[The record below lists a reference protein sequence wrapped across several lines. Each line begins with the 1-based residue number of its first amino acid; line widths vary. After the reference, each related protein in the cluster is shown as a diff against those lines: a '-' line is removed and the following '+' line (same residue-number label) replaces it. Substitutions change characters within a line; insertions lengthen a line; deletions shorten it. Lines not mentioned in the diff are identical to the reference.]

1 MVQGDV
7 ISYRVGLYRDQHA
20 TIVKALSLAN
30 NVADLPDV
38 GERAVRRWL
47 SLNTT
52 CSTPKIRL
60 QHHQGSQSA
69 LVMLLVHYLRFSRRL
84 GSCHTLNLTRPFL
97 SHHILGAFETENIVL
112 VFDSSAF

>member
-7 ISYRVGLYRDQHA
+7 ISFRVDLYRDQHA
-20 TIVKALSLAN
+20 TIVTALSLAN

-69 LVMLLVHYLRFSRRL
+69 LGDV
-84 GSCHTLNLTRPFL
+84 
-97 SHHILGAFETENIVL
+97 LGALPQILSAPWKSPHFESYSPFYESPHSRCIR
-112 VFDSSAF
+112 D